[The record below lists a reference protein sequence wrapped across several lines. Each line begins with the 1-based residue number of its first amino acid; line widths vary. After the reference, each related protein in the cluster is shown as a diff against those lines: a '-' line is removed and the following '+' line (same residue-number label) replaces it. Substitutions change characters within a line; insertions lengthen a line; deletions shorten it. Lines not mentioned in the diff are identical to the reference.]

1 MKKGE
6 RPPAGQ
12 TNTRRRKMAVKQ
24 RDSKRSRTGYGSTYH
39 KASSGGRESRSAIG
53 SVLGG
58 QVWMIKPD
66 KQAQAKTPCL
76 WMQAGAVKFKSCN
89 NYYDCI
95 SCKYDSAM
103 QVKVA
108 KGNQISWQD
117 AMRRK
122 PALARV
128 CRHSLTGRM
137 PQRSCPYNYM
147 CGGCEFDQ
155 YFEDTLSPKTKTLPH
170 DIMQVKGFD
179 VPRDYHFHN
188 GHTWARIESGGYLR
202 VGLDDFSH
210 KVFGRADALDLPLM
224 GKELDHNEIGWG
236 LRRGDHQADVRS
248 PVGGV
253 IMEVNQRVAEDPGL
267 AHREPY
273 GDGWLF
279 LVRTNDVKASA
290 KQLMANEG
298 CLDWMHGEVGVL
310 ERMVEAVAGPLA
322 ADGGSF
328 GPDLFGNLPGLGWGD
343 LTKTFLRT

>member
-1 MKKGE
+1 
-6 RPPAGQ
+6 
-12 TNTRRRKMAVKQ
+12 MAVKQ
-24 RDSKRSRTGYGSTYH
+24 RDSKRSSTGYGSTYY
-39 KASSGGRESRSAIG
+39 KSGDGARAKHTGIG
-53 SVLGG
+53 TVLGG

-66 KQAQAKTPCL
+66 KQAQAQTPCL

-89 NYYDCI
+89 NFYDCTA
-95 SCKYDSAM
+95 CKYDHAL

-117 AMRRK
+117 AMRRR
-122 PALARV
+122 PALERI

-147 CGGCEFDQ
+147 CAGCEFDQ
-155 YFEDTLSPKTKTLPH
+155 YFEDTLAPKTKTLPR
-170 DIMQVKGFD
+170 DMMQVKGFD
-179 VPRDYHFHN
+179 LPRDYHFHN

-210 KVFGRADALDLPLM
+210 KIFGQADAFDLPLM
-224 GKELDHNEIGWG
+224 GKELDLNKIGWG

-253 IMEVNQRVAEDPGL
+253 IVEVNQRVAEDPAL

-279 LVRTNDVKASA
+279 LVRTPDVKVSA
-290 KQLMANEG
+290 KQLMANQS
-298 CLDWMHGEVGVL
+298 CLEWMRAEVGTL
-310 ERMVEAVAGPLA
+310 ETMVEAVAGPLA
-322 ADGGSF
+322 ADGGAF
-328 GPDLFGNLPGLGWGD
+328 GPDLFGNLPGLNWRD
-343 LTKTFLRT
+343 LTQTFLRT